1 MSRSIHAA
9 QGESL
14 PYNHYLHQ
22 FLTFLKHERGF
33 ADATIV
39 NRERSLKPFLGW
51 LVAEDVPLSTLSPVV
66 ITKYFTGIVAG
77 RWKRTT
83 VSFHVQ
89 SLRSFFRY
97 ASSRG
102 WCAAGIAESI
112 DAPPGLRVRK
122 SAARAG
128 VGRREEAFHQRQRHV
143 ASSDQK
149 SLRDPALLGL
159 RPARWR
165 SLLPAS

>member
-9 QGESL
+9 QGEPL

-33 ADATIV
+33 ADATLI
-39 NRERSLKPFLGW
+39 NRERSLKPFFAW
-51 LVAEDVPLSTLSPVV
+51 LVAQDVPLSAVSPVV

-83 VSFHVQ
+83 VSFHVP

-112 DAPPGLRVRK
+112 DAPPVYTYENLPQGPAWEL
-122 SAARAG
+122 
-128 VGRREEAFHQRQRHV
+128 HV
-143 ASSDQK
+143 IRCFLPFPFVPPCSDGHVSS
-149 SLRDPALLGL
+149 
-159 RPARWR
+159 
-165 SLLPAS
+165 

>member
-1 MSRSIHAA
+1 MSQSTPVE
-9 QGESL
+9 QNEPS
-14 PYNHYLHQ
+14 PYNHHLHQ
-22 FLTFLKHERGF
+22 FLNFLKHERGF

-39 NRERSLKPFLGW
+39 NRERSLNPFLGW
-51 LVAEDVPLSTLSPVV
+51 LVAQDVPLSAVSPVV

-102 WCAAGIAESI
+102 WCAAGIAEWT
-112 DAPPGLRVRK
+112 PNR
-122 SAARAG
+122 RA
-128 VGRREEAFHQRQRHV
+128 
-143 ASSDQK
+143 S
-149 SLRDPALLGL
+149 
-159 RPARWR
+159 
-165 SLLPAS
+165 

>member
-14 PYNHYLHQ
+14 SYHHHQHQ
-22 FLTFLKHERGF
+22 FLAFLKHERGF

-51 LVAEDVPLSTLSPVV
+51 LVAEDVPLSTVSPLV
-66 ITKYFTGIVAG
+66 ITRYFAGIVAG
-77 RWKRTT
+77 RWKADHRLVPGT
-83 VSFHVQ
+83 VSALVFSLCQQ
-89 SLRSFFRY
+89 SRLV
-97 ASSRG
+97 RG
-102 WCAAGIAESI
+102 GHRRVHRCT
-112 DAPPGLRVRK
+112 PGLHVRK
-122 SAARAG
+122 SAARAA
-128 VGRREEAFHQRQRHV
+128 VGRGEKAFHQRQRHV

-149 SLRDPALLGL
+149 SRRDPALLG
-159 RPARWR
+159 RQPARWR